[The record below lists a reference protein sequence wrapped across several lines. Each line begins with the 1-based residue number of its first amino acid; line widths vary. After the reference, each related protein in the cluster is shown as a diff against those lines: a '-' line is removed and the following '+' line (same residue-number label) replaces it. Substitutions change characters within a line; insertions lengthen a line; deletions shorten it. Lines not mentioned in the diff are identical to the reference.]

1 MTSRTRS
8 VRARLLAVAAGLAA
22 SAVVA
27 SGATTTTAAA
37 ATPSAPAA
45 ARSAHA
51 YTPGSQDDAQNTRLR
66 RQLAQALKARAKQ
79 PSQAPR
85 TGRQSAAASVVYY
98 DASNAPSFASEISR
112 SASIWNSSVSNVRL
126 VEGYPADLTYYEGSD
141 SRGSYASTD
150 GHGNGYIL
158 IDYSQAQQYAPLRIV
173 AHETGHVLG
182 LPDHYS
188 GPCSELMSGGGP
200 GPSCTNPYP
209 NSTERSNVNALWA
222 NGFAARFPTQRS
234 SDQSAA
240 LSH

>member
-8 VRARLLAVAAGLAA
+8 VRARLLAAVVGLAA

-27 SGATTTTAAA
+27 SGATTTTATAA
-37 ATPSAPAA
+37 PSAP
-45 ARSAHA
+45 SAQSSRHA

-66 RQLAQALKARAKQ
+66 RQLAQALKAQA
-79 PSQAPR
+79 SQSSATPR
-85 TGRQSAAASVVYY
+85 SGRQSAAAAVVYY
-98 DASNAPSFASEISR
+98 DASNAPSFAYEISR

-234 SDQSAA
+234 SDKTAA

>member
-1 MTSRTRS
+1 MTSRTRT
-8 VRARLLAVAAGLAA
+8 VRARLLAPAVGIAA

-27 SGATTTTAAA
+27 SGATTTTASA
-37 ATPSAPAA
+37 APAGPQA
-45 ARSAHA
+45 QSRHA

-66 RQLAQALKARAKQ
+66 RQLAQALKAQANQ

-85 TGRQSAAASVVYY
+85 SGRQAAAAAVVYY
-98 DASNAPSFASEISR
+98 DASNAPSFAYEISR
-112 SASIWNSSVSNVRL
+112 SAAIWNSSVSNVRL

-209 NSTERSNVNALWA
+209 NSTERRNVNALWA
-222 NGFAARFPTQRS
+222 YGFAARFPTQRS
-234 SDQSAA
+234 AEKTAA

>member
-1 MTSRTRS
+1 MTSPTRTI
-8 VRARLLAVAAGLAA
+8 RARLLAALAGLAA

-27 SGATTTTAAA
+27 SGATTTMVTGADEQRVQATQQGYTA
-37 ATPSAPAA
+37 
-45 ARSAHA
+45 
-51 YTPGSQDDAQNTRLR
+51 GSRDDAQNSRLR
-66 RQLAQALKARAKQ
+66 QQLAQALRA
-79 PSQAPR
+79 
-85 TGRQSAAASVVYY
+85 QSASQRATPRSTRQAATAAVVYY
-98 DASNAPSFASEISR
+98 DASNAPSFASQISQ

-126 VEGYPADLTYYEGSD
+126 VQGYPADLTYYEGSD
-141 SRGSYASTD
+141 WRGSYASTD

-209 NSTERSNVNALWA
+209 NSTERANVNALWA
-222 NGFAARFPTQRS
+222 NGFAAHFPTQRVTEPS
-234 SDQSAA
+234 PA

>member
-1 MTSRTRS
+1 MTSTTRS
-8 VRARLLAVAAGLAA
+8 VRARLLAALAGVAA

-27 SGATTTTAAA
+27 SGATTTTV
-37 ATPSAPAA
+37 ATGSGERS
-45 ARSAHA
+45 ARSAQQA
-51 YTPGSQDDAQNTRLR
+51 YAPGSRDDAQNRHLR
-66 RQLAQALKARAKQ
+66 QQLASALAQQSADAGAGRR
-79 PSQAPR
+79 R
-85 TGRQSAAASVVYY
+85 TAAASVVYY
-98 DASNAPSFASEISR
+98 DASNAPSFASQISQ

-126 VEGYPADLTYYEGSD
+126 VQGYPADLTYYEGND

-150 GHGNGYIL
+150 GHGNGYVL

-209 NSTERSNVNALWA
+209 NSTERANVNALWA
-222 NGFAARFPTQRS
+222 NGFSARFPTQRVS
-234 SDQSAA
+234 EPTPARSR
-240 LSH
+240 

>member
-22 SAVVA
+22 GAVVA
-27 SGATTTTAAA
+27 SGAPTTTAATA
-37 ATPSAPAA
+37 ASTSSAAQSS
-45 ARSAHA
+45 RHA

-66 RQLAQALKARAKQ
+66 RQLAQALKA
-79 PSQAPR
+79 QANQLDATPR
-85 TGRQSAAASVVYY
+85 SGRQTAAAAVVYY
-98 DASNAPSFASEISR
+98 DASNAPSFAYEIAQ

-126 VEGYPADLTYYEGSD
+126 VRGYPADLTYYEGSD

-150 GHGNGYIL
+150 GHGHGYIL
-158 IDYSQAQQYAPLRIV
+158 IDYSQAQRYAPLRIV

-209 NSTERSNVNALWA
+209 NSTERRNVNALWA
-222 NGFAARFPTQRS
+222 YGFAARFPTQRS
-234 SDQSAA
+234 SDKSPA